1 LAIVIAIIVALVLV
15 GGAVGVYLVTAGDD
29 STDEAGPDPTT
40 ASPTSSQPT
49 PSEPSEPTSEPP
61 TASTPTEPSTPS
73 SSTVAPSTTPGT
85 PGATTMPPSVQQE
98 YVATAQKF
106 IEAAAS
112 GNCTEALELT
122 SQYFRDSYAKKSDYC
137 EGPITKKWQRLN
149 FDKGKFEAY
158 GADSGTLWFGYEAY
172 VGVSNYD
179 GGSPEVD
186 YFGI

>member
-1 LAIVIAIIVALVLV
+1 LAIVVAIVVALVLV
-15 GGAVGVYLVTAGDD
+15 GGAVGVYLVTSGDD

-40 ASPTSSQPT
+40 TS
-49 PSEPSEPTSEPP
+49 
-61 TASTPTEPSTPS
+61 PSTTAPS
-73 SSTVAPSTTPGT
+73 TLAPSTTPGT
-85 PGATTMPPSVQQE
+85 PGATTMPPAVQRE
-98 YVATAQKF
+98 YVATAQAF

-112 GNCTEALELT
+112 GNCTEALKLT
-122 SQYFRDSYAKKSDYC
+122 SQYFRDNYAEKSDYC
-137 EGPITKKWQRLN
+137 EGKITKKWQRLN
-149 FDKGKFEAY
+149 PDEGKFEAY